1 MPNSS
6 DARTGSI
13 PPAYRLELVALRL
26 AEAGD
31 HRTLISMVE
40 RWSQLGDPT
49 PRALLAQIR
58 AMLDLCMMDRAWTR
72 LQALPDEPALR
83 RERNL
88 LTARM
93 FLDRGWPRRARKVL
107 DEARE
112 SWPDDPEV
120 RRLAALL
127 ERPAPPI
134 AAAEVDPEA
143 PYPEQLAIAESWLA
157 TGAFLKARRLLE
169 QLQRRAPDQRRP
181 AELLWALRGDF
192 DLHGTTLQALVK
204 AYAPAPMA
212 FSEAAEGAEPASTHL
227 YNALPAAEPGG
238 RSSPNLGA
246 LGDLASLG
254 PELTEDESEITQAT
268 RLDDLAANADSPA
281 SKPTGEEKDEDTQVL
296 RIVSSQPVRRANTG
310 AAWSAEP
317 STSPGIADELEG
329 EDEAVVLLTRHA
341 ERQPPHR
348 TVAPQPAPDLG
359 PRRQPEFAPPP
370 IPKPEPP
377 PPPAAAPPADEPVPM
392 WVWVL
397 AAGLGGAGVALG
409 GIAAWLYNTSG

>member
-1 MPNSS
+1 
-6 DARTGSI
+6 
-13 PPAYRLELVALRL
+13 
-26 AEAGD
+26 
-31 HRTLISMVE
+31 
-40 RWSQLGDPT
+40 
-49 PRALLAQIR
+49 
-58 AMLDLCMMDRAWTR
+58 
-72 LQALPDEPALR
+72 
-83 RERNL
+83 
-88 LTARM
+88 
-93 FLDRGWPRRARKVL
+93 
-107 DEARE
+107 
-112 SWPDDPEV
+112 
-120 RRLAALL
+120 
-127 ERPAPPI
+127 
-134 AAAEVDPEA
+134 
-143 PYPEQLAIAESWLA
+143 
-157 TGAFLKARRLLE
+157 
-169 QLQRRAPDQRRP
+169 
-181 AELLWALRGDF
+181 
-192 DLHGTTLQALVK
+192 
-204 AYAPAPMA
+204 
-212 FSEAAEGAEPASTHL
+212 
-227 YNALPAAEPGG
+227 
-238 RSSPNLGA
+238 
-246 LGDLASLG
+246 
-254 PELTEDESEITQAT
+254 
-268 RLDDLAANADSPA
+268 LDDLAANADSPA